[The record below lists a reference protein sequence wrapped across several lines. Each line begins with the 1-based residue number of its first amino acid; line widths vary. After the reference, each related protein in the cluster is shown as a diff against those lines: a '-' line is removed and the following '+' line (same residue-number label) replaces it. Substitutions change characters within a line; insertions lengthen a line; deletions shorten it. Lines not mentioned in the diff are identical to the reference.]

1 MKARSSA
8 FVFTCLVIAAAGPS
22 SAGDAVSLGPDLS
35 VREIRPGYWVHVSV
49 RASDGLPANG
59 MVVRTPKGL
68 LLVDTGWS
76 ADQTER
82 ILSWGERSL
91 GASWAEAIVT
101 HSHVDRAGGVSALY
115 ARDIRVVALDRTV
128 EDLRKGGATRLPD
141 PILSPEAPV
150 HADPLGFEAFFPG
163 AAHARDNIVVWF
175 PAERILF
182 GGCMIKAQSAGDIG
196 FVGDADLA
204 SWPKALD
211 AVKARYRN
219 AAIVV
224 PGHGEIGG
232 LGSIAHTLELLAG
245 KH

>member
-1 MKARSSA
+1 MITRASAALLAGLLVVAVVPASSE
-8 FVFTCLVIAAAGPS
+8 
-22 SAGDAVSLGPDLS
+22 DAISLGPDLS
-35 VREIRPGYWVHVSV
+35 VSEIRPGYWVHVSL
-49 RASDGLPANG
+49 RAGDGLPANG

-68 LLVDTGWS
+68 LLVDTGWTV
-76 ADQTER
+76 AQTEQ
-82 ILSWGERSL
+82 LLAWGEKSL

-115 ARDIRVVALDRTV
+115 ARNIRVVALERTV
-128 EDLRKGGATRLPD
+128 DDLRKGGATRLPD
-141 PILSPEAPV
+141 AILSPEAPV
-150 HADPLGFEAFFPG
+150 HTDVLGFEAFFPG

-182 GGCMIKAQSAGDIG
+182 GGCMIKAQSAGDLG

-211 AVKARYRN
+211 AVKARYAS
-219 AAIVV
+219 AAVVV

-232 LGSIAHTLELLAG
+232 LGCLSRTRKLLRAAH
-245 KH
+245 